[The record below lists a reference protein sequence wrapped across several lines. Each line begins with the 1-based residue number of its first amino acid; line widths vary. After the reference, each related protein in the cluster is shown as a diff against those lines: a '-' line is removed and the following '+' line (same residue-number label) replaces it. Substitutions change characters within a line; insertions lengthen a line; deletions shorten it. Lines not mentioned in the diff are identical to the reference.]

1 MFSKSRT
8 LLLLIGLIAATAASQ
23 IARVSRV
30 ASSKPAERIATER
43 YRLDSS
49 ASKFIAHAH
58 RGGLFWFK
66 GHDHLV
72 AAQEF
77 SGEAEITPD
86 AINPASLRLAVKTE
100 SMHETSSVF
109 TAQQKQIINKELRE
123 IVLLPAQYPE
133 IVFQSTEVKGKS
145 LGNGQYDL
153 KIGGD
158 LTLNGVTRHIVIPA
172 QVVLEGNSIRA
183 HGEFSIDRSDYKVK
197 ATSAVHG
204 LVRVRNKID
213 FTFDIVGRK

>member
-1 MFSKSRT
+1 MLSRFIFSV
-8 LLLLIGLIAATAASQ
+8 LVVGLIAATAGKQ
-23 IARVSRV
+23 VARVNS
-30 ASSKPAERIATER
+30 PAIAKGLATER
-43 YRLDSS
+43 YRLDAS

-58 RGGLFWFK
+58 RGGLLWFK

-72 AAQEF
+72 AAQDF

-86 AINPASLRLAVKTE
+86 SITPASLRLAVKTE
-100 SMHETSSVF
+100 SMQETSSVF
-109 TAQQKQIINKELRE
+109 AEQQKQIINRELRE

-153 KIGGD
+153 RIGGD
-158 LTLNGVTRHIVIPA
+158 LTLHGVTRHIVIPA
-172 QVVLEGNSIRA
+172 QVALEGNNLRA

-204 LVRVRNKID
+204 LVSVRNRID
-213 FTFDIVGRK
+213 FTFDIVGHK